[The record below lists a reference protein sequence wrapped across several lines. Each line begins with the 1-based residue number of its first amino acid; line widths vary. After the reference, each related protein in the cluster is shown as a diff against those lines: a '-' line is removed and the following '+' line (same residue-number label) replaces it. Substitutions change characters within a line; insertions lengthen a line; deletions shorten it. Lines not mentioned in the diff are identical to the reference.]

1 MNNTNK
7 KVSIEIDF
15 SARIDKAKQAV
26 QTLKS
31 QIGEFDLS
39 KGLTADFAKEFKAIE
54 REIIEIQRRVA
65 NGEINLLDAGAA
77 EKSIDKIEKKWAFLV
92 SKIGKE
98 GFLDKGLKLDA
109 QAISALE
116 TAQDVYNQSMKDT
129 EARHQRLNK
138 NLEKAKQHQQELLEI
153 QKQQTIVSQAVYD
166 AQRQKTE
173 WVERE
178 EKVAKKA
185 RDDAE
190 KVLRTKVAESGG
202 KYSMEDVTKKG
213 SNLRK
218 TDAYKEYAAKNAAY
232 EEAKKKTTNEK
243 TTQNKMTTV
252 GLQAAEAEKAKQAI
266 EEATTALEA
275 FKKATL
281 ETAKVNA
288 FKASLEA
295 LSKMEGFKDIDFS
308 QFGIDLSQIK
318 NAEQLEEALTN
329 LRIEAGEKTTKALSK
344 MENTAEEAST
354 EFDRMAQD
362 IDDAKDTLEDFS
374 EEARQL
380 EEFETNIKRFLGMAG
395 AVELFRKA
403 LSSAFETIRQLDS
416 AMTEMAVVTELGI
429 GDYWEQ
435 LPEHTERARELGV
448 AIKDV
453 YEAETLYYQQGLRT
467 NEVIA
472 LSNETLKMAR
482 IAGLSAEDAT
492 NKMTAALRGFNMEL
506 NETSAQRV
514 ADVYSE
520 LAAITAADVGQ
531 ISNAMSKTAS
541 IASSAGMEFETTA
554 AFLSQIIET
563 TQESAET
570 AGTALKTVI
579 ARFQELKKDPAE
591 IGEVDGEI
599 VDANQ
604 IEGALRSV
612 GVSLRD
618 ANGQFRDL
626 DDVFLELSKKW
637 GSLDKNTQRYIATV
651 AAGSR
656 QQSRF
661 IAMMSDYG
669 RTQELVAAANDSN
682 GASQEQF
689 NKTLESLSVKLEQL
703 KAAWDEFAMGILES
717 DLVKF
722 GVEALTKILEI
733 INKATS
739 AFGGLGGTITK
750 VLTTIVMF
758 KLGSKV
764 FEKIKN
770 PLKTFFVDLVKDI
783 YSEGEKG
790 GEAYANGMR
799 NAKAKAKTTQSSKP
813 SSDTSKTNTENGE
826 TVSEEGVEGEGETP
840 QKPQQKGIKGWN
852 DRRKENYANLKK
864 TRGDYKKATANK
876 EEIKKK
882 RQQAKDAKEQGWDRK
897 GNEKAGEE
905 AKKARESY
913 QELNVEINAYDQ
925 NVQKAKEASNA
936 AWSDMGKTIGQA
948 GEGITAI
955 GVGVSMVGGLMSS
968 LGLEEAG
975 TVISGIGSAITMVG
989 GALMIIPPILTLI
1002 TAHPIIAI
1010 ITAIAA
1016 VVIGLIAAIVSF
1028 VQNNS
1033 LDAKLANAK
1042 KNLEDAKAAAEAAKG
1057 ELDEMM
1063 SARDG
1068 YNDLQQQLKGLV
1080 KGTNEWKEALRA
1092 SNEQVLELLET
1103 YPELAHYITK
1113 GESGELQISDAGWD
1127 QIIADQK
1134 KAANNAQGMV
1144 MQAQLEVKEVE
1155 MTAVKEDYTNA
1166 SKVYSQDSDGNLRY
1180 DPIKTSGLREE
1191 LEQIYLVGESSLDAM
1206 DGKAEELAKKYGITT
1221 EAVKRAG
1228 QELDKASSS
1237 INDISEQ
1244 SESIA
1249 RSYLTTMASETVTNS
1264 DFGDA
1269 AVDAFANSVNSEASQ
1284 AAVDKQVAKLK
1295 EGSDYKDS
1303 AEFDRL
1309 AKEYGVEDQMTG
1321 GDTHDL
1327 QTLYAA
1333 VAGLE
1338 SIEDIPD
1345 GIAESREKM
1354 LEGIAKADVN
1364 NKLLKGME
1372 EYTLKLEKLSEQ
1384 DSAKAQNIAGLLS
1397 DEGQG
1402 MTREF
1407 ADSFMKNTP
1416 DGQVFDRSQVDAQAE
1431 AFGGIEKWAETVGKT
1446 TEELYDEIEKNVR
1459 SSIAINEN
1467 SYNKLNRV
1475 LKTTDNKIT
1484 SFGDKVNVST
1494 KNVTYLSEKIVGATA
1509 FAGEEGGRAI
1519 KDSLDAILA
1528 SAGEDADQLANILGT
1543 MNWNST
1549 EEWERLPET
1558 LEALGISVKDTDLE
1572 TLISQIE
1579 QYGIAVEK
1587 VDYDA
1592 VTKKIQDMYNTFQ
1605 SIQSGEQGRNLDE
1618 GTYKQLVMA
1627 DSNLANSFVRV
1638 GDEFHYVGS
1647 SLTELASAMKIAA
1660 AVEAKKATIQLESQL
1675 SIAKSVA
1682 KFEETGATFSN
1693 KKLKLSDGDYSTDWS
1708 KAEKVAYLEQYVKS
1722 AKEQGVESLAYVTDE
1737 QGNNLG
1743 MSLGA
1748 NFNNYTDEKLNEFL
1762 RGIHGLDNQKDTLE
1776 TETKKQQSDNV
1787 VASYTLLDTASNI
1800 TNAQTAREGGKEEA
1814 ADEYAKAVSI
1824 QAASSGMIAEAVLSE
1839 YNSLIEADSS
1849 DPEVRA
1855 RMKEIEG
1862 VIAKGLEK
1870 NAQALE
1876 HLNKLNDLSNQIM
1889 EAQKSIRQHEI
1900 DKLSEINDSVTTA
1913 GENLVSKI
1921 SEQIQADREAREMQK
1936 QKDKLADKQSQLM
1949 YLMGTSGGSNQL
1961 AAQSLQQ
1968 QIQEE
1973 QQSLE
1978 DSLVDQSLQNL
1989 TDANAAAA
1997 EQRERQIEMM
2007 QAALDN
2013 DIETGA
2019 LAREAEAMMIEG
2031 LQQINDGLNPLSTR
2045 MYEILSQAEKIDGNM
2060 VTKNQQDEF
2069 NSSFIQSAA
2078 DTANSYDSLINTT
2091 ATKEGQGESLAIET
2105 AIKNW
2110 LLKEEERAKTEAE
2123 RVSKEQTQQTTREN
2137 HVKAATTAINN
2148 NDRSS
2153 YEAEKAKYVAAG
2165 GDPDTFKDQVKNEA
2179 MTNQSGYSQMNDKGE
2194 LITGRLGTFKA
2205 VGYSD
2210 PPAGNY
2216 DAVDVTVNGTKFTG
2230 LQAYYKTRGFMGFG
2244 GDYEDGD
2251 KKGTSSSLSSE
2262 ITEAT
2267 YPTGSPARGDVVLY
2281 QGKAYIYRSE
2291 SERWSELLYKGFK
2304 TPDDLIT
2311 KMKTELNAYE
2321 QGGLADFTG
2330 PAWLDGTKARPEM
2343 VLNARD
2349 TQNFIQ
2355 LKDILAEI
2363 LEGTNHTTNNSQS
2376 RQSNVNTFDIDINV
2390 ESLKDDYDVEQLADK
2405 IRSMLYEDASYRNV
2419 NNVSLMR

>member
-7 KVSIEIDF
+7 KISIEIDF
-15 SARIDKAKQAV
+15 GARIDKAKQAV

-65 NGEINLLDAGAA
+65 NGEINLLDAGAT

-166 AQRQKTE
+166 TQRQKTE
-173 WVERE
+173 WVEKE

-185 RDDAE
+185 RDEAE
-190 KVLRTKVAESGG
+190 KALRTKVAESGG

-243 TTQNKMTTV
+243 TIQSKMTTE
-252 GLQAAEAEKAKQAI
+252 GLQAAEAEKAKRAI

-362 IDDAKDTLEDFS
+362 INDAKDTLEDFS

-435 LPEHTERARELGV
+435 LPEHTERAHELGV

-770 PLKTFFVDLVKDI
+770 PLKSFFVDLVKDI

-790 GEAYANGMR
+790 GEAYAKGVKT
-799 NAKAKAKTTQSSKP
+799 AKAKAKTTQSSKP
-813 SSDTSKTNTENGE
+813 SSDTSKTSTENGE

-864 TRGDYKKATANK
+864 ARGDYKKATANK
-876 EEIKKK
+876 EEIQKK
-882 RQQAKDAKEQGWDRK
+882 RQQAKDAKEQGWDKK

-905 AKKARESY
+905 AKKARDSY

-1042 KNLEDAKAAAEAAKG
+1042 KNLEDARAAAEAAKD

-1068 YNDLQQQLKGLV
+1068 YDDLQQQLKDLV

-1103 YPELAHYITK
+1103 YPELAQYITK

-1127 QIIADQK
+1127 QMIADQK

-1166 SKVYSQDSDGNLRY
+1166 SKVYSYDLEGNRY
-1180 DPIKTSGLREE
+1180 LDQTKTSGLREE
-1191 LEQIYLVGESSLDAM
+1191 LEQIYLIGESSLDAM
-1206 DGKAEELAKKYGITT
+1206 DGKAEKLAEKYGIMT
-1221 EAVKRAG
+1221 EDVKRAA

-1249 RSYLTTMASETVTNS
+1249 RSYLTTMASEQVSNS
-1264 DFGDA
+1264 EFGDA

-1284 AAVDKQVAKLK
+1284 AAVDEQVAKLK

-1303 AEFDRL
+1303 TEFDRL
-1309 AKEYGVEDQMTG
+1309 AKEYGVENQMTG
-1321 GDTHDL
+1321 SDTHDL

-1372 EYTLKLEKLSEQ
+1372 EYTLKLENLSKQ

-1407 ADSFMKNTP
+1407 ADSFMKDTP
-1416 DGQVFDRSQVDAQAE
+1416 FGRVFDRSQVNAQVKAMGYESVDQWAE
-1431 AFGGIEKWAETVGKT
+1431 AVGKT

-1459 SSIAINEN
+1459 SSITIND
-1467 SYNKLNRV
+1467 SAFGKLNQI
-1475 LKTTDNKIT
+1475 LKTGEEKIT
-1484 SFGDKVNVST
+1484 SFGKNAQIST
-1494 KNVTYLSEKIVGATA
+1494 KNVVYLSEKIVGATA
-1509 FAGEEGGRAI
+1509 IAGEEGGLAL
-1519 KDSLDAILA
+1519 KESLDSLLG
-1528 SAGEDADQLANILGT
+1528 SAGEEADALANVLGT
-1543 MNWNST
+1543 LNWNSV
-1549 EEWERLPET
+1549 EEWEQLPE
-1558 LEALGISVKDTDLE
+1558 LLNNLGISVDNDVLE
-1572 TLISQIE
+1572 SFINQIDSLN
-1579 QYGIAVEK
+1579 IAVER
-1587 VDYDA
+1587 VDFEA
-1592 VTKKIQDMYNTFQ
+1592 FTQKIQTLYDTMKAMTT
-1605 SIQSGEQGRNLDE
+1605 GEQNRVFDKNTYNL
-1618 GTYKQLVMA
+1618 LVE
-1627 DSNLANSFVRV
+1627 SNAELAGQFVQI
-1638 GDEFHYVGS
+1638 GDEFHYLGNS
-1647 SLTELASAMKIAA
+1647 IEELTSALRVAA
-1660 AVEAKKATIQLESQL
+1660 LTEAKKTQVKLELQKNVSDSVVKFDEKGAAVGGRDYQL
-1675 SIAKSVA
+1675 SEGGYNNWDRVA
-1682 KFEETGATFSN
+1682 KIG
-1693 KKLKLSDGDYSTDWS
+1693 
-1708 KAEKVAYLEQYVKS
+1708 YLEQYVDS
-1722 AKEQGVESLAYVTDE
+1722 AKEQGITSLSYVTDE
-1737 QGNNLG
+1737 SGNSLG
-1743 MSLGA
+1743 MSLGT
-1748 NFNNYTDEKLNEFL
+1748 NFSSLTDEKLDEMLGGLNRLQNDNGKLKDEVTKAVSDGTIAGYTLMSTESNIEKAQAL
-1762 RGIHGLDNQKDTLE
+1762 RGNKDTE
-1776 TETKKQQSDNV
+1776 IQ
-1787 VASYTLLDTASNI
+1787 
-1800 TNAQTAREGGKEEA
+1800 
-1814 ADEYAKAVSI
+1814 ADEYSKAISI
-1824 QAASSGMIAEAVLSE
+1824 QASESNMVAESVISE
-1839 YNSLIEADSS
+1839 YNSLIEADST
-1849 DPEVRA
+1849 DPA
-1855 RMKEIEG
+1855 ITKRMEE
-1862 VIAKGLEK
+1862 LE
-1870 NAQALE
+1870 
-1876 HLNKLNDLSNQIM
+1876 QIM
-1889 EAQKSIRQHEI
+1889 QDGIKKNQATLAKIGKINDMTSQVLEAQINIRQHEI
-1900 DKLSEINDSVTTA
+1900 DKLSEINESVKMA
-1913 GENLVSKI
+1913 GDNMINKI
-1921 SEQIQADREAREMQK
+1921 QEQIDDERMARELNK
-1936 QKDKLADKQSQLM
+1936 QKDNLASKQSQLT
-1949 YLMGTSGGSNQL
+1949 YLMGDSSGSSQL
-1961 AAQSLQQ
+1961 AALSLQQ
-1968 QIQEE
+1968 QIQDE
-1973 QQSLE
+1973 QQNLQ
-1978 DSLVDQSLQNL
+1978 DSLIDQSLQSL
-1989 TDANAAAA
+1989 TDANEAAA

-2007 QAALDN
+2007 QAVLDN
-2013 DIETGA
+2013 DIENGS
-2019 LAREAEAMMIEG
+2019 LAREAEQAVLEG
-2031 LQQINDGLNPLSTR
+2031 LAQINNGFDPLSTR
-2045 MYEILSQAEKIDGNM
+2045 MYDILKQAKLLSQDM
-2060 VTKNQQDEF
+2060 VTSHQQEVFNGEF
-2069 NSSFIQSAA
+2069 IAQATGA
-2078 DTANSYDSLINTT
+2078 ANSLYDIEGEGATADGQTEQSKIIQAINTWLENEEKR
-2091 ATKEGQGESLAIET
+2091 AEQESDRMEAENS
-2105 AIKNW
+2105 AQQ
-2110 LLKEEERAKTEAE
+2110 AKTSSVQAGAKALQLGD
-2123 RVSKEQTQQTTREN
+2123 STAYEN
-2137 HVKAATTAINN
+2137 
-2148 NDRSS
+2148 
-2153 YEAEKAKYVAAG
+2153 AKVDYVAAG
-2165 GDPDTFKDQVKNEA
+2165 GSGADFGSMVKYEYKEHPNSYKYVNEQGQIDTGYIATVTK
-2179 MTNQSGYSQMNDKGE
+2179 SGYLSSGYHYASFYFDGTNYTVARGYDGNGLINNWVSHELDERFGGFRSKSGKVVLYKGE
-2194 LITGRLGTFKA
+2194 LYMSFGQGW
-2205 VGYSD
+2205 
-2210 PPAGNY
+2210 
-2216 DAVDVTVNGTKFTG
+2216 
-2230 LQAYYKTRGFMGFG
+2230 YKVP
-2244 GDYEDGD
+2244 
-2251 KKGTSSSLSSE
+2251 TSS
-2262 ITEAT
+2262 TEGPEDADKA
-2267 YPTGSPARGDVVLY
+2267 SAARSAIAAA
-2281 QGKAYIYRSE
+2281 K
-2291 SERWSELLYKGFK
+2291 KKF
-2304 TPDDLIT
+2304 
-2311 KMKTELNAYE
+2311 NAYKD
-2321 QGGLADFTG
+2321 GGLADFTG
-2330 PAWLDGTKARPEM
+2330 PAWLDGTKAHPEM

-2355 LKDILAEI
+2355 LKNILAEI
-2363 LEGTNHTTNNSQS
+2363 LEGAGHTTNNSQS
-2376 RQSNVNTFDIDINV
+2376 KQNTVNTIDIDINV
-2390 ESLKDDYDVEQLADK
+2390 ENIGDDYDVEQLVDK
-2405 IRSMLYEDASYRNV
+2405 IRSMLYEDAMYRNT
-2419 NNVSLMR
+2419 NNVSLTR